1 MKNPGDV
8 CYFGMVEMD
17 NITKSFGML
26 REDRSRH
33 TYILGK
39 SGVGKSTL
47 LENMILQDIY
57 AGNGVA
63 FIDPLGDSAEA
74 IIDRIPNY
82 RLKDVVYFN
91 PYDVEF
97 PIGVN
102 MLEAGENEPKHLI
115 ASNLMSVMQRLW
127 AGTWSA
133 RMEYILN
140 NTILALLDT
149 PGNSLLG
156 VMKMY
161 SDKQFRKF
169 IVDQTDNLIVKSFWE
184 NEYPSFSENYRN
196 EAIAAIR
203 NKVGQFFASKLIRNM
218 VGQLKS
224 TINFREIMDGQ
235 KIFIA
240 NLSKGRLGEDNSN
253 FLGSILVTK
262 LQLAAMSRVDIPE
275 SQRKDFYLYVD
286 EFQNVI
292 NDSFATILSE
302 ARKYR
307 LNLIIAHQ
315 YLRQLEDENGK
326 SKIKDA
332 VFGNVG
338 TMIVFQVGVEDAEL
352 LAKQF
357 SITNGNNEPA
367 EVFLNLDRGQIITKL
382 FVQSKSLDAF
392 SANTLPP
399 LYTDFTG
406 SRQYVQQYSRQQFS
420 RPQAEVE
427 AEIEGYLTQSIIPTE
442 TGEIMRARVP
452 KRKRKPK
459 PEGETNSSA
468 PQNSVI

>member
-1 MKNPGDV
+1 
-8 CYFGMVEMD
+8 
-17 NITKSFGML
+17 
-26 REDRSRH
+26 
-33 TYILGK
+33 
-39 SGVGKSTL
+39 
-47 LENMILQDIY
+47 
-57 AGNGVA
+57 
-63 FIDPLGDSAEA
+63 
-74 IIDRIPNY
+74 
-82 RLKDVVYFN
+82 
-91 PYDVEF
+91 
-97 PIGVN
+97 
-102 MLEAGENEPKHLI
+102 
-115 ASNLMSVMQRLW
+115 MQRLW

-459 PEGETNSSA
+459 PEGAEIN
-468 PQNSVI
+468 QNL

>member
-1 MKNPGDV
+1 
-8 CYFGMVEMD
+8 
-17 NITKSFGML
+17 
-26 REDRSRH
+26 
-33 TYILGK
+33 
-39 SGVGKSTL
+39 
-47 LENMILQDIY
+47 
-57 AGNGVA
+57 
-63 FIDPLGDSAEA
+63 
-74 IIDRIPNY
+74 
-82 RLKDVVYFN
+82 
-91 PYDVEF
+91 
-97 PIGVN
+97 
-102 MLEAGENEPKHLI
+102 
-115 ASNLMSVMQRLW
+115 
-127 AGTWSA
+127 
-133 RMEYILN
+133 
-140 NTILALLDT
+140 
-149 PGNSLLG
+149 
-156 VMKMY
+156 
-161 SDKQFRKF
+161 
-169 IVDQTDNLIVKSFWE
+169 
-184 NEYPSFSENYRN
+184 
-196 EAIAAIR
+196 
-203 NKVGQFFASKLIRNM
+203 
-218 VGQLKS
+218 
-224 TINFREIMDGQ
+224 
-235 KIFIA
+235 
-240 NLSKGRLGEDNSN
+240 
-253 FLGSILVTK
+253 LGSILVTK